1 MAPDTETEKQAHI
14 RLSHALLSD
23 EIADSNQDDEKS
35 PQKDASIQQILKNSL
50 DQAMPHMSRI
60 SETVEEL
67 GSAASKTIASV
78 REWSTDDSSGAISN
92 PRSIDFSTAEQR
104 IAALAA
110 CCKPLKNTIDDDTD
124 TMVTFESADEHAR
137 MLQRLTSWNTLETM
151 TTVDEREAGV
161 EPQSLQPQHQEL
173 NKKCVQFDYPPV
185 QAMTEIPRMRTQD
198 LPSLFFSEEE
208 LYQLRGDRL
217 STISAEDVE
226 VVAIN
231 SAKEESLQGQEDEES
246 SSEAC
251 LVTSNKLLDGKEI
264 DNQDIT
270 ESTPSVPKEEDD
282 HGNEKLSP
290 SQQETFRNVRL
301 LTSSTGEPIGE

>member
-1 MAPDTETEKQAHI
+1 
-14 RLSHALLSD
+14 
-23 EIADSNQDDEKS
+23 
-35 PQKDASIQQILKNSL
+35 
-50 DQAMPHMSRI
+50 
-60 SETVEEL
+60 
-67 GSAASKTIASV
+67 
-78 REWSTDDSSGAISN
+78 
-92 PRSIDFSTAEQR
+92 
-104 IAALAA
+104 
-110 CCKPLKNTIDDDTD
+110 
-124 TMVTFESADEHAR
+124 
-137 MLQRLTSWNTLETM
+137 
-151 TTVDEREAGV
+151 
-161 EPQSLQPQHQEL
+161 
-173 NKKCVQFDYPPV
+173 
-185 QAMTEIPRMRTQD
+185 MRTQD

-251 LVTSNKLLDGKEI
+251 LVTSNKVLDGKEI

-290 SQQETFRNVRL
+290 SQQETLRNVRL